1 VTGAH
6 AYHSDARIIY
16 LHDVAEAVLTCDEPL
31 PGEVDGDDV
40 GDLMRAELGV
50 DDEGARLLI

>member
-1 VTGAH
+1 
-6 AYHSDARIIY
+6 
-16 LHDVAEAVLTCDEPL
+16 VAEAVLTCDEPL